1 MRASFTASLAPLS
14 ASLTAALVGFGGTV
28 ALIVQMGEAAGASP
42 LQVRSA
48 VTALCLGIALAG
60 AGLSAALR
68 LPVVLAWST
77 SGAALVAA
85 SASGVGVSVGYGS
98 VVGAFVVAALA
109 MVAVGLVPALG
120 RLAERIPPGI
130 AAALL
135 AGVLLPFC
143 LRLFVTVETDPLFGV
158 LLLATFLLV
167 RSYKPTYALLAVLG
181 VAAFIVA
188 VRGDA
193 AITTPYFGTLVAT
206 VPNFSLQTALS
217 LGLPLFIVT
226 LASQNLPGF
235 AVLRAAGYRPPPR
248 PVLLV
253 TGLTTLLL
261 APFGAH
267 GVNLAAITAALCT
280 GPEAHPDPA
289 RRWRVGVLYA
299 GFYLL
304 LALFSAPLVGLFMT
318 LPPETVAALTGVA
331 LLAPL
336 GGALTGMLGEALSA
350 PEDREAALLTFVTT
364 ASGVVLLGVGS
375 ALWGLVA
382 GFIALGVGR
391 LGRRSG
397 SDRSG

>member
-1 MRASFTASLAPLS
+1 MRAFTASLAPLS

-68 LPVVLAWST
+68 MPVVLAWST

-85 SASGVGVSVGYGS
+85 SASGVGIGYGS

-120 RLAERIPPGI
+120 RLAERIPPGV

-143 LRLFVTVETDPLFGV
+143 LRLFVTLETDPLFGT

-167 RSYKPTYALLAVLG
+167 RSYRPTYALLAVLG
-181 VAAFIVA
+181 VAAVLVA

-193 AITTPYFGTLVAT
+193 AVTAPYFGTLVAT
-206 VPNFSLQTALS
+206 APDFSLQTALS

-253 TGLTTLLL
+253 TGLTTLVL

-289 RRWRVGVLYA
+289 RRWYVGMVYA

-318 LPPETVAALTGVA
+318 LPPETVAALTGIA
-331 LLAPL
+331 LLGPL
-336 GGALTGMLGEALSA
+336 GGALTGMLGEALNA
-350 PEDREAALLTFVTT
+350 PGDREAALLTFVTT

-382 GFIALGVGR
+382 GFVALGIGR
-391 LGRRSG
+391 LGKRLGRPRG
-397 SDRSG
+397 A

>member
-28 ALIVQMGEAAGASP
+28 ALIVQMGEAAGTSP

-68 LPVVLAWST
+68 MPVVLAWST

-85 SASGVGVSVGYGS
+85 STSGVGGSVGYGS
-98 VVGAFVVAALA
+98 VVGAFVVAALL
-109 MVAVGLVPALG
+109 MVAVGLIPALG

-143 LRLFVTVETDPLFGV
+143 LRLFVTLEADPLFGT

-181 VAAFIVA
+181 VASVIVA

-193 AITTPYFGTLVAT
+193 AITAPYFGTLVAT
-206 VPNFSLQTALS
+206 APNFSLQTALS

-235 AVLRAAGYRPPPR
+235 AVLRAAGYRPPPQ

-253 TGLTTLLL
+253 TGLTTLVL

-289 RRWRVGVLYA
+289 RRWHVGLLYA

-304 LALFSAPLVGLFMT
+304 LAIFSAPLVGLFMT

-336 GGALTGMLGEALSA
+336 GGALTGMLTA

-364 ASGVVLLGVGS
+364 ASGVVLFGVGS

-382 GFIALGVGR
+382 GFLALGVSR
-391 LGRRSG
+391 LGRRPRIPRG
-397 SDRSG
+397 G

>member
-1 MRASFTASLAPLS
+1 MRAFTAFLAPVS
-14 ASLTAALVGFGGTV
+14 AALTAALVGFGGTV

-48 VTALCLGIALAG
+48 VTALCLGVALAG

-77 SGAALVAA
+77 PGAALVAA
-85 SASGVGVSVGYGS
+85 SASGVGFSVGYGS
-98 VVGAFVVAALA
+98 VVGAFVVAALL
-109 MVAVGLVPALG
+109 MVAVGLIPVLG
-120 RLAERIPPGI
+120 RSAERIPPGI

-158 LLLATFLLV
+158 LLLVTFLLV
-167 RSYKPTYALLAVLG
+167 RSYRPTYALLAVLG
-181 VAAFIVA
+181 VAAALVA

-193 AITTPYFGTLVAT
+193 ALTAPYFGSLNVTA
-206 VPNFSLQTALS
+206 PDFSLQTALS

-248 PVLLV
+248 PILLV
-253 TGLTTLLL
+253 TGLTTLVL

-267 GVNLAAITAALCT
+267 GVNLAALTAALCT

-289 RRWRVGVLYA
+289 RRWRVGMLYA

-304 LALFSAPLVGLFMT
+304 LALFSAPLVGLFMA

-336 GGALTGMLGEALSA
+336 GGALTGMLSA
-350 PEDREAALLTFVTT
+350 AEDREAALLTFVTT

-382 GFIALGVGR
+382 GFVALGIGR
-391 LGRRSG
+391 LGRRLG
-397 SDRSG
+397 KPRGG

>member
-1 MRASFTASLAPLS
+1 MRAFTAFLAPVS
-14 ASLTAALVGFGGTV
+14 AALTAALVGFGGTV

-48 VTALCLGIALAG
+48 VTALCLGVALAG

-77 SGAALVAA
+77 PGAALVAA
-85 SASGVGVSVGYGS
+85 SASGVGFSVGYGS
-98 VVGAFVVAALA
+98 VVGAFVVAALL
-109 MVAVGLVPALG
+109 MVAVGLIPVLG
-120 RLAERIPPGI
+120 RSAERIPPGI

-158 LLLATFLLV
+158 LLLVTFLLV
-167 RSYKPTYALLAVLG
+167 RSYRPTYALLAVLG
-181 VAAFIVA
+181 VAAALVA

-193 AITTPYFGTLVAT
+193 ALTAPYFGSLNVTA
-206 VPNFSLQTALS
+206 PDFSLQTALS

-248 PVLLV
+248 PILLV
-253 TGLTTLLL
+253 TGLTTLVL

-289 RRWRVGVLYA
+289 RRWRVGMLYA

-304 LALFSAPLVGLFMT
+304 LALFSAPLVGLFMA

-336 GGALTGMLGEALSA
+336 GGALTGMLSA
-350 PEDREAALLTFVTT
+350 AEDREAALLTFVTT

-382 GFIALGVGR
+382 GFVALGIGR
-391 LGRRSG
+391 LGRRLG
-397 SDRSG
+397 KPRGG

>member
-1 MRASFTASLAPLS
+1 MRVSFTASLAPVS

-48 VTALCLGIALAG
+48 VTALCLGVALAG

-68 LPVVLAWST
+68 MPVVLAWST
-77 SGAALVAA
+77 PGAALVAA
-85 SASGVGVSVGYGS
+85 SASGGGVGVGYGS
-98 VVGAFVVAALA
+98 VVGAFVVAALL
-109 MVAVGLVPALG
+109 MVAVGLIPALG
-120 RLAERIPPGI
+120 RLAERIPPGV

-143 LRLFVTVETDPLFGV
+143 LRLFVTLETDPLFGV
-158 LLLATFLLV
+158 ALLVTFLLV

-181 VAAFIVA
+181 VAAIMVA

-193 AITTPYFGTLVAT
+193 AVTSPYFGTLNVTA
-206 VPNFSLQTALS
+206 PDFSLQTALS

-248 PVLLV
+248 PILLV
-253 TGLTTLLL
+253 TGLTTLVL

-267 GVNLAAITAALCT
+267 GVNLAALTAALCT

-289 RRWRVGVLYA
+289 RRWHVGMLYA

-304 LALFSAPLVGLFMT
+304 LALFSAPLVGLFMA

-336 GGALTGMLGEALSA
+336 GGALTGMLNA

-382 GFIALGVGR
+382 GFVALGIGR
-391 LGRRSG
+391 LGRGRPRNG
-397 SDRSG
+397 

>member
-1 MRASFTASLAPLS
+1 MQTTFAASLAPLS

-60 AGLSAALR
+60 AGLSVALR

-85 SASGVGVSVGYGS
+85 SASGVGYGG

-120 RLAERIPPGI
+120 RLVERIPAGV
-130 AAALL
+130 ASALL

-143 LRLFVTVETDPLFGV
+143 LRLFVTLEADPLFGV
-158 LLLATFLLV
+158 ALLATFLLV
-167 RSYKPTYALLAVLG
+167 RRYRPTYALLAVLG
-181 VAAFIVA
+181 VAAVIVA

-193 AITTPYFGTLVAT
+193 AITAPYFGTLVAT
-206 VPNFSLQTALS
+206 APDFSLQAALS

-331 LLAPL
+331 LLGPL
-336 GGALTGMLGEALSA
+336 GGALAGMLSA
-350 PEDREAALLTFVTT
+350 PDDREAALLTFVTT

-375 ALWGLVA
+375 ALWGLVV
-382 GFIALGVGR
+382 GFLALGVNRSGRR
-391 LGRRSG
+391 LGG
-397 SDRSG
+397 DRGG

>member
-1 MRASFTASLAPLS
+1 MRVSLTASLAPLS
-14 ASLTAALVGFGGTV
+14 AALTAALVGFGGTV
-28 ALIVQMGEAAGASP
+28 ALVVQMGEAAGASP

-48 VTALCLGIALAG
+48 VTALCLGVALAG

-68 LPVVLAWST
+68 MPVVLAWST
-77 SGAALVAA
+77 PGAALVAA
-85 SASGVGVSVGYGS
+85 SGVGVGYGA

-109 MVAVGLVPALG
+109 MVAVGSVPALG
-120 RLAERIPPGI
+120 RLAERIPPGV

-158 LLLATFLLV
+158 ALLATFLLV
-167 RSYKPTYALLAVLG
+167 RSYRPTYALLAVLG
-181 VAAFIVA
+181 VAAALVA

-193 AITTPYFGTLVAT
+193 AITAPYFGTLVAT
-206 VPNFSLQTALS
+206 APDFSLQTALG

-226 LASQNLPGF
+226 LASQNLPGL

-248 PVLLV
+248 PILLV
-253 TGLTTLLL
+253 TGLTTLVL

-289 RRWRVGVLYA
+289 RRWYVGMLYA

-304 LALFSAPLVGLFMT
+304 LATFSAPLVGLFMT

-336 GGALTGMLGEALSA
+336 GGALTGMLNA

-382 GFIALGVGR
+382 GFVALGIGR
-391 LGRRSG
+391 LGRGRPRNG
-397 SDRSG
+397 

>member
-48 VTALCLGIALAG
+48 VTALCLGVALAG

-68 LPVVLAWST
+68 MPVVLAWST
-77 SGAALVAA
+77 PGAALVAA
-85 SASGVGVSVGYGS
+85 SASGGGVGVGYGS
-98 VVGAFVVAALA
+98 VVGAFVVAALL
-109 MVAVGLVPALG
+109 MVAVGLIPALG
-120 RLAERIPPGI
+120 RLAERIPPGV

-143 LRLFVTVETDPLFGV
+143 LRLFVTLETDPLFGV
-158 LLLATFLLV
+158 ALLVTFLLV

-181 VAAFIVA
+181 VAAIMVA

-193 AITTPYFGTLVAT
+193 AVTSPYFGTLNVTA
-206 VPNFSLQTALS
+206 PDFSLQTALS

-248 PVLLV
+248 PILLV
-253 TGLTTLLL
+253 TGLTTLVL

-267 GVNLAAITAALCT
+267 GVNLAALTAALCT

-289 RRWRVGVLYA
+289 RRWRVGMLYA

-304 LALFSAPLVGLFMT
+304 LALFSAPLVGLFMA

-336 GGALTGMLGEALSA
+336 GGALTGMLNA

-382 GFIALGVGR
+382 GFVALGIGR
-391 LGRRSG
+391 LGRGRPRNG
-397 SDRSG
+397 